1 MTQTVLLD
9 LGNVILGVD
18 FRRVFR
24 HWADAAGI
32 APDRFYE
39 RWQMDA
45 HYAAHETGDLSF
57 EGYTA
62 HLSQLFEVTLSPED
76 WERGWNAIWT
86 EPFHDV
92 IALLPALAE
101 RGPLYGF
108 SNTNNTHTD
117 HWSTAHETALAPIQ
131 EIFVSSH
138 IGLRKPNVS
147 AYHYVCEQMEAK
159 PADVLFL
166 DDSQENINGALRA
179 GLDARLV
186 RSEAEVVAQ
195 LETLL

>member
-18 FRRVFR
+18 FRRVFA
-24 HWADAAGI
+24 HWAEAAGVP
-32 APDRFYE
+32 AERFYE
-39 RWQMDA
+39 RWSMDA
-45 HYAAHETGDLSF
+45 AYAAHETGDLTF
-57 EGYTA
+57 EEYTA
-62 HLSQLFEVTLSPED
+62 HLSQVFEVMLAPED
-76 WERGWNAIWT
+76 WAAGWNAIWT

-92 IALLPALAE
+92 IALLPQIAT
-101 RGPLYGF
+101 RRPLYGF

-117 HWSTAHETALAPIQ
+117 HWSRAHEVALAPIK
-131 EIFVSSH
+131 EIFVSSY

-147 AYHYVCEQMEAK
+147 AYHYVCEQMGTA
-159 PADVLFL
+159 PDDVLFL
-166 DDSQENINGALRA
+166 DDNKENIDGALAA

-195 LETLL
+195 LNALL